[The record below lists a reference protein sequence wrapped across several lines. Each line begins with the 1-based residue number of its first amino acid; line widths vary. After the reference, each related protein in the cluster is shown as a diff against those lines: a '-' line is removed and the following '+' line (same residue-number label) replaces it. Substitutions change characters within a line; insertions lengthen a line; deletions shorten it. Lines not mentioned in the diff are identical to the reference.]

1 MMQYAIGIVAHPSRS
16 VMAKRLYD
24 TIGADIIGFD
34 NNSFGE
40 RWNHTRA
47 LEELPRADW
56 AVLLED
62 DAIPCPDFRARLSDA
77 LNGAGDAVV
86 SLYLGTGRWA
96 GTNPKTQEQAI
107 RRLIEDADERGN
119 RWIEAIALWHAVGI
133 AIPYQHI
140 AAILHH
146 FGRDAAP
153 TDQAITH
160 WARTYGVPI
169 RYTHPSLVDH
179 ADVPRVVHTTDKPV
193 VRRAWAFG
201 AERRA

>member
-1 MMQYAIGIVAHPSRS
+1 MNIAIGIVAHPSRS

-24 TIGADIIGFD
+24 TVGADIISFD

-62 DAIPCPDFRARLSDA
+62 DAIPCPDFRVQLSNA
-77 LNGAGDAVV
+77 LQEAGDAIV

-96 GTNPKTQEQAI
+96 GANPKTQEHVV
-107 RRLIEDADERGN
+107 RRLIQDADAQGS
-119 RWIEAIALWHAVGI
+119 RWIEADALWHAVGI
-133 AIPYQHI
+133 AIPYKYVESVLTYLQCSP
-140 AAILHH
+140 L
-146 FGRDAAP
+146 P

-160 WARTYGVPI
+160 WARQNHVPI
-169 RYTHPSLVDH
+169 FYTHPSLIDH
-179 ADVPRVVHTTDKPV
+179 ADVPRIVRTQDKPV
-193 VRRAWAFG
+193 PRRAWAFG
-201 AERRA
+201 TERRA